1 MLTQILA
8 NTTPPIILI
17 SGVGILL
24 MVISNRMTHVI
35 DRIRQLV
42 SYLEKEEGTKLSAL
56 HDEIKIMMKRAHT
69 LRISIASL
77 CMSILS
83 SSLILICALLEAFHD
98 GIYHLAG
105 SFFLIVS
112 VIGIVIA
119 TGALLTDVIKS
130 LNALTL
136 DIEIR
141 GL

>member
-24 MVISNRMTHVI
+24 MVISNRMTHVV
-35 DRIRQLV
+35 DRIRQLA
-42 SYLEKEEGTKLSAL
+42 SYLDKEEGKKLSVL
-56 HDEIKIMMKRAHT
+56 
-69 LRISIASL
+69 SL

-98 GIYHLAG
+98 GIYHLVG
-105 SFFLIVS
+105 SFLLIVS

-130 LNALTL
+130 LHALKL

>member
-56 HDEIKIMMKRAHT
+56 QDEIKIMMKRAHM

-83 SSLILICALLEAFHD
+83 SSLILICALLEAFND
-98 GIYHLAG
+98 GVYHYIG
-105 SFFLIVS
+105 SFFLVVS
-112 VIGIVIA
+112 VIGIVVA
-119 TGALLTDVIKS
+119 TGALLTDVVKS
-130 LNALTL
+130 LQALKL
-136 DIEIR
+136 DIKIR

>member
-42 SYLEKEEGTKLSAL
+42 SYLEKEEGAELSAL
-56 HDEIKIMMKRAHT
+56 QSEIKVMIKRAHM

-83 SSLILICALLEAFHD
+83 SSLILICALLEAFHH
-98 GIYHLAG
+98 GIYHLVG

-119 TGALLTDVIKS
+119 TGALLTDVMKS

-136 DIEIR
+136 DIEAR